1 MKYKLIT
8 IGNKEYK
15 CRVTET
21 EEERKKGLMKEPFL
35 PPDEGM
41 LFEFDTPEPTMGMKN
56 TLVALDQIG
65 IDSNDEVK
73 LVVTRIPEDETE
85 IPFPNCKYVLEVN
98 ANSGIKVA
106 DDFDITEDLGKF
118 TLKVVGSDG
127 STQFLLQG
135 GERIFSRIST
145 RQIIKWAKKAEAVKN
160 DKTQFESMCKRLG
173 KRVFRELYDQDHREP
188 QYVETPD
195 VKPKD
200 NESDTTE

>member
-41 LFEFDTPEPTMGMKN
+41 LFEFDTPEPTMWMKN

-98 ANSGIKVA
+98 ANSGIKVG

-118 TLKVVGSDG
+118 TMKVVGSDG